1 MLTKSRGRQR
11 SASARSVTVARL
23 QHVERVVSPMRCKK
37 SRVRPALFALLLACA
52 TLAVC
57 GGGVLSA
64 HEAGA
69 TRVMAAFTS
78 DGTYRV
84 EVITDAAALLEKA
97 EAVADVEPSAVGAD
111 AAALEGRL
119 LALTTVLGSRIH
131 VTFDATDVRPALALT
146 VVPAADALTWP
157 SAHIILMGRVPTEAK
172 QFTWRFGWTFTSYSL
187 STRMPLAREDS
198 TTSLEGDQPSRP
210 IPLTTTEPPT
220 NWRNVV
226 LRYVALGFTHVLPLG
241 PDHMLFVMGLFLLNS
256 RPRALAAQVSA
267 FAVAQSL
274 TLGLATYG
282 LIAVPSHIIEPAI
295 ALSIAYVAIENL
307 LWSDRKKW
315 RVGLVF
321 AFGLL
326 HGLGFAGVLQG
337 LGLPRTDFLTALVS
351 FNLGVQ
357 AAELT
362 VIVGVFLLV
371 GWRCEERGWYRAHVA
386 IPASAA
392 IACTAMFWAVARIAW

>member
-1 MLTKSRGRQR
+1 MLAESLERR
-11 SASARSVTVARL
+11 RSVRARLKGARL
-23 QHVERVVSPMRCKK
+23 QDASRAGSWVSGTKR
-37 SRVRPALFALLLACA
+37 RVRPVRVALFLACA
-52 TLAVC
+52 TLVLCA
-57 GGGVLSA
+57 GAVLSA

-69 TRVMAAFTS
+69 TRVTAAFAP
-78 DGTYRV
+78 DRTYRV
-84 EVITDAAALLEKA
+84 DVITDAAALLEKA
-97 EAVADVEPSAVGAD
+97 EAVADVEPSAIGAD
-111 AAALEGRL
+111 AAALERRL

-157 SAHIILMGRVPTEAK
+157 SAHIILTGHVPTEAQ

-187 STRMPLAREDS
+187 STRMPLSREAS
-198 TTSLEGDQPSRP
+198 TTSLEGDQASRP
-210 IPLTTTEPPT
+210 IPLATTEPPA
-220 NWRNVV
+220 NWKDVV

-256 RPRALAAQVSA
+256 RPRALVAQVSA
-267 FAVAQSL
+267 FAVAHSL

-282 LIAVPSHIIEPAI
+282 LIAVPPRIIAPAL

-307 LWSDRKKW
+307 LWSDPKKW

-326 HGLGFAGVLQG
+326 HGLGFASVLQA
-337 LGLPRTDFLTALVS
+337 LGLPQTNLLTALVS
-351 FNLGVQ
+351 FNVGVQ

-371 GWRCEERGWYRAHVA
+371 GWRCAERGWYRAHVA

-392 IACTAMFWAVARIAW
+392 IACTAMFWAVERIAW